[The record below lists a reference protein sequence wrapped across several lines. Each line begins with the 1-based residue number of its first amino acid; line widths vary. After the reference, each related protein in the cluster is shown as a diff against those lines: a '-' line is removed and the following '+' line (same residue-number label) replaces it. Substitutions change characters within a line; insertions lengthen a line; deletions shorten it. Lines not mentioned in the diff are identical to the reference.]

1 MCDYTSNYEISDE
14 DYEIMM
20 NWSWNDHDD
29 EEDYY
34 EDGEFDYDNG
44 FDMADEV

>member
-14 DYEIMM
+14 EYEIMM
-20 NWSWNDHDD
+20 NWNWNDHDD
-29 EEDYY
+29 EDY
-34 EDGEFDYDNG
+34 EDSEFDYDNG

>member
-20 NWSWNDHDD
+20 NWNWNDHD
-29 EEDYY
+29 EEDY

>member
-14 DYEIMM
+14 EYEIMM
-20 NWSWNDHDD
+20 NWNWNDHDD
-29 EEDYY
+29 EDY
-34 EDGEFDYDNG
+34 EDSDFDYDNG

>member
-14 DYEIMM
+14 EYEIMM
-20 NWSWNDHDD
+20 NWNWNDHHD
-29 EEDYY
+29 
-34 EDGEFDYDNG
+34 EDGGDFDYDNG

>member
-14 DYEIMM
+14 EYEMMM
-20 NWSWNDHDD
+20 NWRWNDHDD
-29 EEDYY
+29 EDY
-34 EDGEFDYDNG
+34 DGEFDYDNG

>member
-14 DYEIMM
+14 EYEIMM
-20 NWSWNDHDD
+20 NWNWNDHDD
-29 EEDYY
+29 E
-34 EDGEFDYDNG
+34 DGGDFDYDNG